1 MFDKD
6 DEVSDCELM
15 PSDDGSNGDNT
26 KKIGDLENNS
36 EVREIHVP
44 EAPRKQKFVNIEE
57 IKALDNFDSLPPE

>member
-6 DEVSDCELM
+6 DEVTDCELM

-36 EVREIHVP
+36 EVREIHAP
-44 EAPRKQKFVNIEE
+44 EAPRK
-57 IKALDNFDSLPPE
+57 